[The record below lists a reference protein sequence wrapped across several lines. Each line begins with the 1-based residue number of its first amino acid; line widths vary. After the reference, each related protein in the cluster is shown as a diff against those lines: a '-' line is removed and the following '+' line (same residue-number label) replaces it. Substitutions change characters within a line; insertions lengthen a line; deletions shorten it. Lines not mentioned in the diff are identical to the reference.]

1 MLTPLSLSLAAESMT
16 ALGILGDNMLW
27 LFVGVFA
34 GMALGI
40 IPGMGGV
47 VTLTIILPFT
57 LRMTPNQAFIV
68 LSAALGAV
76 SFSGSIS
83 AILINAP
90 GTGGN
95 AATLLDGYPMAQKG
109 RAAEAIGA
117 SAAASAGGAIIGIL
131 FFFIMIP
138 FVIEVALLFG
148 ASEIFW
154 LVLLGLSIVPL
165 VAGDRVLA
173 GLAMGGFG
181 LLLSFVGQ
189 TSVTGEYRFTFDLPL
204 LFDGLGLIP
213 PLVGLF
219 ALAEMIKLASSGEG
233 LAPNSLEEVVGSKLD
248 GVKEVLRHKWLFL
261 RCSAIGTI
269 VGAIPGIG
277 ATVATFI
284 TYGHAVQSSD
294 NQDEFGNGRV
304 EGVIATE
311 SANDSK
317 DGGQLFPT
325 LGLGIPGS
333 ASTAV
338 LLGGFIIHGI
348 TPGPDLLQEEL
359 DLMLVIVF
367 ALLFS
372 NILTSVIGLAFTGVF
387 VRVQQVS
394 VSRLFPTITIL
405 ALVATFVLRNNFG
418 DMFIALMFGAI
429 GLVLMYLNITRI
441 PIIIALILGPILE
454 RNFFL
459 ATRLADGP
467 PLQAFFSGW
476 LNQLLILILVGSALL
491 PIIQRLRGGSLQ
503 LDS

>member
-1 MLTPLSLSLAAESMT
+1 MVALLPLSLVADSIT
-16 ALGILGDNMLW
+16 ALGILGDNLIW
-27 LFVGVFA
+27 LFVGVIA

-57 LRMTPNQAFIV
+57 LKMDPNQAFIV

-95 AATLLDGYPMAQKG
+95 AATLMDGYPLAQKG
-109 RAAEAIGA
+109 KAAEAIGA
-117 SAAASAGGAIIGIL
+117 SATASAVGAVVGIL
-131 FFFIMIP
+131 FFFILIP
-138 FVIEVALLFG
+138 FVIDVALLFG

-165 VAGDRVLA
+165 VSGERVLA
-173 GLAMGGFG
+173 GIALGGLG
-181 LLLSFVGQ
+181 LLFAFVGQ
-189 TSVTGEYRFTFDLPL
+189 TSVTGEYRFTFDIPL
-204 LFDGLGLIP
+204 LFDGIGLIP

-219 ALAEMIKLASSGEG
+219 ALAEMIKLAASDEG
-233 LAPNSLEEVVGSKLD
+233 LVPDTVEEIAGSKFD
-248 GVKEVLRHKWLFL
+248 GIREVIKHKWLFL
-261 RCSAIGTI
+261 RCSAIGMV

-284 TYGHAVQSSD
+284 SYGHAVQSSD
-294 NQDEFGNGRV
+294 NQEEFGSGRI

-348 TPGPDLLQEEL
+348 TPGPSLLQEEL
-359 DLMLVIVF
+359 ELMLVIVF

-372 NILTSVIGLAFTGVF
+372 NILTSVIGLIFTGTF
-387 VRVQQVS
+387 IRIQRVS
-394 VSRLFPTITIL
+394 VSRLFPTIVIL
-405 ALVATFVLRNNFG
+405 GLVATFVLRNNFG
-418 DMFIALMFGAI
+418 DMILALGFAAI

-441 PIIIALILGPILE
+441 PIIIALILGSILE

-459 ATRLADGP
+459 AMRLSDGG
-467 PLQAFFSGW
+467 PLQAFFTGW
-476 LNQLLILILVGSALL
+476 LNQLLILILIASALL
-491 PIIQRLRGGSLQ
+491 PLIQRMRGRSL
-503 LDS
+503 LPDS

>member
-1 MLTPLSLSLAAESMT
+1 MIPPLPLSLITDSVT
-16 ALGILGDNMLW
+16 ALGIIGGNLLW
-27 LFVGVFA
+27 LFVGVIA

-57 LRMTPNQAFIV
+57 LRMNPNQAFIV

-109 RAAEAIGA
+109 KAAEAIGA
-117 SAAASAGGAIIGIL
+117 AAIASAGGAVIGIL

-138 FVIEVALLFG
+138 FVIDVALLFG

-165 VAGDRVLA
+165 VAGERVLA
-173 GLAMGGFG
+173 GLVMGGLG
-181 LLLSFVGQ
+181 LLVSFVGQ
-189 TSVTGEYRFTFDLPL
+189 TSVTGEYRFTFGLPL
-204 LFDGLGLIP
+204 LFDGLNLVP

-219 ALAEMIKLASSGEG
+219 ALAEMVKLGASNEG
-233 LAPNSLEEVVGSKLD
+233 LVPDKVEEIAGNKLD
-248 GVKEVLRHKWLFL
+248 GVKQVIRHKWLFV
-261 RCSAIGTI
+261 RCSVFGMII
-269 VGAIPGIG
+269 GAIPGIG

-284 TYGHAVQSSD
+284 TYGHAVQSSN
-294 NQDEFGNGRV
+294 NQEEFGSGRV

-348 TPGPDLLQEEL
+348 TPGPGLLQDSL

-367 ALLFS
+367 SLLFS
-372 NILTSVIGLAFTGVF
+372 NLLTSLIGLTFTGVF
-387 VRVQQVS
+387 VRIQQVS
-394 VSRLFPTITIL
+394 ISRLFPTIVIL

-418 DMFIALMFGAI
+418 DMFIALLFGAL
-429 GLVLMYLNITRI
+429 GLVLMYLNISRI
-441 PIIIALILGPILE
+441 PIIIALILGSILE

-459 ATRLADGP
+459 AIRIADGGP
-467 PLQAFFSGW
+467 AQAFFSGW
-476 LNQLLILILVGSALL
+476 LNQLLIVILAVSALL
-491 PIIQRLRGGSLQ
+491 PIIQRIRNKPLQ
-503 LDS
+503 PNS

>member
-1 MLTPLSLSLAAESMT
+1 MVTPLPLSLAADSLT
-16 ALGILGDNMLW
+16 ALAILGDNLLW
-27 LFVGVFA
+27 LFVGVIA

-57 LRMTPNQAFIV
+57 LKMDPNQAFIV

-117 SAAASAGGAIIGIL
+117 SATASAAGAIIGIL

-138 FVIEVALLFG
+138 FVIDIALLFG
-148 ASEIFW
+148 ASEVFW

-165 VAGDRVLA
+165 VAGERVLA
-173 GLAMGGFG
+173 GLSMGGFG
-181 LLLSFVGQ
+181 LLLAFVGQ

-219 ALAEMIKLASSGEG
+219 ALAEMIKLASSDEG
-233 LAPNSLEEVVGSKLD
+233 LVPDSVEEVAGSKFD
-248 GVKEVLRHKWLFL
+248 GVKEVVKHKWLFL
-261 RCSAIGTI
+261 RCSSIGMI

-284 TYGHAVQSSD
+284 AYGHAVQSSD
-294 NQDEFGNGRV
+294 NQEEFGEGRV
-304 EGVIATE
+304 EGIIATE

-348 TPGPDLLQEEL
+348 TPGPSLLQEQL

-372 NILTSVIGLAFTGVF
+372 NILTSLIGLAFTGVF

-394 VSRLFPTITIL
+394 VSRLFPTIIIL

-418 DMFIALMFGAI
+418 DMFLALIFGAI
-429 GLVLMYLNITRI
+429 GLVLMYLNVSRI
-441 PIIIALILGPILE
+441 PIIIALILGSILE
-454 RNFFL
+454 RNYFL
-459 ATRLADGP
+459 AIRLADGG
-467 PLQAFFSGW
+467 PLAAFFSGW
-476 LNQLLILILVGSALL
+476 LNQLLILILVVSALL

-503 LDS
+503 PES

>member
-1 MLTPLSLSLAAESMT
+1 MITPLLLSLVADSMAAIW
-16 ALGILGDNMLW
+16 ILGDNVLW
-27 LFVGVFA
+27 LFLGVIA

-57 LRMTPNQAFIV
+57 LGMNPNQAFIV

-109 RAAEAIGA
+109 KAAEAIGA
-117 SAAASAGGAIIGIL
+117 SASASAGGAIIGIM
-131 FFFIMIP
+131 FFFVMIP
-138 FVIEVALLFG
+138 FVIDVALLFG

-154 LVLLGLSIVPL
+154 LVILGLSIVPL
-165 VAGDRVLA
+165 VAGERVLA

-189 TSVTGEYRFTFDLPL
+189 TSTTGEYRFTFELPL

-219 ALAEMIKLASSGEG
+219 ALAEMVKLASSDEG
-233 LAPNSLEEVVGSKLD
+233 LVPDKIEVSGSKFD
-248 GVKEVLRHKWLFL
+248 GVKEVVRHKWLFL
-261 RCSAIGTI
+261 RCSTIGMI

-284 TYGHAVQSSD
+284 AYGHAVQSSD
-294 NQDEFGNGRV
+294 NQDEFGDGRA

-348 TPGPDLLQEEL
+348 TPGPRLLQEEL

-372 NILTSVIGLAFTGVF
+372 NILTSLIGITFTGVF
-387 VRVQQVS
+387 TRVQQVS
-394 VSRLFPTITIL
+394 ISRLFPTIIIL

-418 DMFIALMFGAI
+418 DMFLALIFGAI
-429 GLVLMYLNITRI
+429 GLVLMYLNISRI
-441 PIIIALILGPILE
+441 PIIIALILGSILE
-454 RNFFL
+454 RNYFL
-459 ATRLADGP
+459 AIRLADTG

-476 LNQLLILILVGSALL
+476 LNQLLILIILVSALL
-491 PIIQRLRGGSLQ
+491 PIVQRIRSESLQ
-503 LDS
+503 PGS

>member
-1 MLTPLSLSLAAESMT
+1 MVTPLPLSLAADSLT
-16 ALGILGDNMLW
+16 ALQIIGDNFIW
-27 LFVGVFA
+27 LAIGVAA
-34 GMALGI
+34 GMMLGV

-57 LRMTPNQAFIV
+57 LKMSPNQAFIV
-68 LSAALGAV
+68 LSAAMGAV

-95 AATLLDGYPMAQKG
+95 AATLIDGYPMAQSG

-117 SAAASAGGAIIGIL
+117 SAMASAAGAMIGIL
-131 FFFIMIP
+131 VFFLLIP
-138 FVIEVALLFG
+138 FVIDIALLFG

-165 VAGDRVLA
+165 VSGERIL
-173 GLAMGGFG
+173 GGIAMAGFG
-181 LLLSFVGQ
+181 LLLAFVGQ

-204 LFDGLGLIP
+204 LFDGIGLIP

-219 ALAEMIKLASSGEG
+219 ALAEMIKLASSDEG
-233 LAPNSLEEVVGSKLD
+233 VVPDEVSEMTGKKFD
-248 GVKEVLRHKWLFL
+248 GVRAVIKHKWLFL
-261 RCSAIGTI
+261 RCSIIGI
-269 VGAIPGIG
+269 LVGAIPGIG

-284 TYGHAVQSSD
+284 SYGHAVQSSS
-294 NQDEFGNGRV
+294 NQEEFGTGRI

-333 ASTAV
+333 ATTAV
-338 LLGGFIIHGI
+338 LLGGFIIHGL
-348 TPGPDLLQEEL
+348 TPGPGLLQDNL

-372 NILTSVIGLAFTGVF
+372 NVITSIIGLTFTGVF
-387 VRVQQVS
+387 TRIQRVS
-394 VSRLFPTITIL
+394 VSRLFPSIIIL
-405 ALVATFVLRNNFG
+405 SLVATFVLRNNFG
-418 DMFIALMFGAI
+418 DMLLALLFAAV
-429 GLVLMYLNITRI
+429 GLVLMYLQITRI
-441 PIIIALILGPILE
+441 PVIIALILGDILE
-454 RNFFL
+454 RNYFL
-459 ATRLADGP
+459 TIRLADAD
-467 PLQAFFSGW
+467 PLMAFFTGW
-476 LNQLLILILVGSALL
+476 LNQLLILILVVSALI
-491 PIIQRLRGGSLQ
+491 PIVQRLRGESLTP
-503 LDS
+503 DI